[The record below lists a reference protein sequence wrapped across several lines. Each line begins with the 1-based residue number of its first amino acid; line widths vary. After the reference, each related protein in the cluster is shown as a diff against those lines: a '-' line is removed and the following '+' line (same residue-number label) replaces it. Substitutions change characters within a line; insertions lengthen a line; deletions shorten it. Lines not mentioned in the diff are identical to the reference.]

1 MITTKETN
9 PRKYCYNMRE
19 EERRMNDTLSIDKK
33 PEIIE
38 FMNLLDEM
46 NLNADEQKVMLGI
59 IQGVKLAKS
68 MEQYKRSGK
77 TRSGSKII

>member
-1 MITTKETN
+1 
-9 PRKYCYNMRE
+9 
-19 EERRMNDTLSIDKK
+19 MNDTLSIDKK

-68 MEQYKRSGK
+68 MES
-77 TRSGSKII
+77 

>member
-1 MITTKETN
+1 
-9 PRKYCYNMRE
+9 MRE

-46 NLNADEQKVMLGI
+46 NLNADEQKVMLVI